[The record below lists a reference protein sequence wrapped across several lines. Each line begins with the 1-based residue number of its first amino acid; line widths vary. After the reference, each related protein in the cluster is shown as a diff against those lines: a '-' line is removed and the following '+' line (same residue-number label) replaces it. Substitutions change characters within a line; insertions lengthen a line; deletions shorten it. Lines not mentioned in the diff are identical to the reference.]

1 MDSGDS
7 RQTQYR
13 DFAAL
18 GAKAIEHS
26 WRLLAD
32 CARFSSAFAAK
43 ENEDPQHLL
52 EEAKQHFD
60 AVLEQLRQQQHPLIA
75 LLHMLNNGD
84 QATNPLQGLFAPG
97 VIPPF
102 ALPYLGPLQH
112 NQQKTADANKAAQE
126 YLAAQQDYLA
136 LLQQL
141 GERVLAAGKTR
152 LEQDPKPA
160 GIQEVYSAW
169 LEATES
175 VYEEYVFSE
184 EYTRSLGRLS
194 HATARLIRHTQ
205 DSLEGVLKLL
215 GLPTRTDMLSTQRRL
230 HEIRRQQHACA
241 EHVAADEFLALK
253 NEVQALR
260 QELQNLKRAQADNE
274 EHE

>member
-1 MDSGDS
+1 MRTWSHSALRTALSGPVTAQS
-7 RQTQYR
+7 T
-13 DFAAL
+13 
-18 GAKAIEHS
+18 
-26 WRLLAD
+26 
-32 CARFSSAFAAK
+32 
-43 ENEDPQHLL
+43 
-52 EEAKQHFD
+52 
-60 AVLEQLRQQQHPLIA
+60 
-75 LLHMLNNGD
+75 
-84 QATNPLQGLFAPG
+84 
-97 VIPPF
+97 
-102 ALPYLGPLQH
+102 
-112 NQQKTADANKAAQE
+112 KTADANKAAQE